1 MLIVHNCKTLRRRA
15 PLAPDGGW
23 RCVRFEALMHV
34 IGTAIPSAFW
44 VDLEAMMALRTA
56 TREVSA
62 LSANQQSA
70 LHQHRYTF
78 HGA

>member
-1 MLIVHNCKTLRRRA
+1 
-15 PLAPDGGW
+15 
-23 RCVRFEALMHV
+23 MHV
-34 IGTAIPSAFW
+34 VETAVPSAFW
-44 VDLEAMMALRTA
+44 IDFEAMMALRTA
-56 TREVSA
+56 AREVSA